1 MANKSPVNRQSA
13 SNPAG
18 GGDIRGLGETFQP
31 DLNSGVGNYRIPL
44 DLLPGIRNFQPSLA
58 LGYSTGAGSSPWGLG
73 WSLPF
78 AAISRR
84 TFRGVPSY
92 RDDDTF
98 LFAGQAEL
106 FPVGTDDTGG
116 AVAFRA
122 SVENGF
128 EQFNRTASGWE
139 VTEKSGVRHTF
150 GTTPASRIE
159 FDDNGATRIFA
170 WLVERTEDTTGN
182 SITYQY
188 RTEGEQRYIEEIRY
202 AVYVVRFEYENRPD
216 AFSEFR
222 SGFELRTGLRCSRI
236 TLHVEPLGPAAV
248 RTWTLAYDA
257 APLSGLSL
265 LRSVTFSGHDPET
278 GASASLPP
286 LRFSYTEF
294 TPSSRRLR
302 KFAAGPG
309 AAPPGLD
316 QPNLELIDLEGRGL
330 PGILS
335 IENGMA
341 RYWSNRG
348 GLEWAP
354 PRSLPQFPA
363 VFSTSEDRVQ
373 FADMDGNGAAD
384 VLVGSGTLSGFY
396 RNEGSAASGELGG
409 FRGFNHYVQSPQLA
423 FETGGLQLMDV
434 NGDGLVDAVHDGR
447 TGLQVYDNLGSAGWE
462 PPRLVPRDDLSTP
475 VPNLSS
481 GDPRVRLADMN
492 GDGLPDVVLFSSGYF
507 EYWPSRGGG
516 HFSESRRMTG
526 APRFAYPFDPA
537 RVFITDINGD
547 GLADVVHV
555 GFDEITYWINQSGS
569 AFSAPQTIRYTPP
582 TSRADTLRIAD
593 MSGTGT
599 AGVLWTSPYPDYRY
613 LDFTGDAKPGLLARI
628 DNGLGRV
635 TTIEYATSTTE
646 AMRDREQGEPWAS
659 FLPFPVQVV
668 SAVIVDDSVSGL
680 HNITRYRYHEGH
692 YDGYRREFD
701 GFGRSEQIEEGDDSI
716 PSCRTVFHY
725 HTEAS
730 GRPSEPDPDLRR
742 SLKRKLFR
750 VEVFG
755 EDESPLASAPY
766 RVEESRWVVR
776 VEQTLPDD
784 RRVLFPHIEETT
796 ISTFERQVVARIE
809 RRLFSFDASGNVT
822 REERQGEGEEG
833 APLVTVTSAEYGQ
846 DPAGRVRDRVSRIVQ
861 RGGAGSLLNETRN
874 YYDGPAFEGLPLGQV
889 TNGLLTRTE
898 NVALHKSVAAS
909 VYGAHEPDFP
919 ALGYHDGEDQDG
931 APAWLYNRKRVSLDA
946 RGNVVVSRD
955 ARGNDT
961 SYAFDEFGLFAAS
974 ITDAKGV
981 VAAVEHDLRVA
992 RPRRME
998 NPNGGVTESRYD
1010 PLARIALVAAP
1021 GDTLASPTAIYTYET
1036 ATLPALRATRYRVVS
1051 GETRTV
1057 AVNEYLD
1064 GTGAL
1069 YQRRTEHDGDTVSV
1083 SGQTT
1088 TNARGKTAAKFESF
1102 YAAGLAFEP
1111 YEMALSAPRHS
1122 FFFDAL
1128 GRAVRTMHPDGG
1140 VSSAAYRPFDT
1151 VFSEAGDN
1159 DPDATASFN
1168 TPRREIYDAWYRLV
1182 GVEERDQSSVR
1193 LSRYELDATGRL
1205 RQITD
1210 PRSLI
1215 LSRITRDLTGQEI
1228 SIEHMDAGRRLLAY
1242 DPAGNLALQVDAAGR
1257 TISRTFDQLNRILT
1271 TAYGG
1276 AEQEQYFYDTGAGA
1290 NLAGR
1295 LARTIDSAGE
1305 TTYSYDARGN
1315 VIERSRLVPG
1325 QTEPLVLS
1333 YTFDRLGRI
1342 SHLTYPDGTGV
1353 DFEHYSGF
1361 LLRRIPGVVEGIDY
1375 SAAGVRTGIDYWNEV
1390 RTEYTYDPASLR
1402 LREIRTHR
1410 PGTGDVYFHTRY
1422 EIGRTGNVASIQDA
1436 RAATPGFLRTQGFG
1450 YDAFDNLIA
1459 ASSPDPAAGYSHVYE
1474 YDEAAN
1480 FIRNPMISSNPLTYE
1495 NGGNSNRLSGH
1506 LDGGVNPVALFG
1518 YDPNGNVVSMPG
1530 RALTFDAK
1538 QQLARVQVEGGTDA
1552 AFFYDHKGVLSR
1564 REATAGGST
1573 ETTHYIDNL
1582 FELKNGSAT
1591 RWILAGDLPV
1601 ACVSDGATLF
1611 IHNDHLG
1618 SAVIHTDAG
1627 GALLTETAF
1636 HPFGSTAIAPS
1647 GTLPPAFATKKL
1659 DADIGLYY
1667 FNARWYS
1674 PVMGRFISPD
1684 PLYLYQPE
1692 QGLQEPKRLNPYA
1705 YAGNNPIR
1713 YVDPSGLGFWD
1724 VLGAI
1729 VIAIAV
1735 VVAVVAVSVLTFG
1748 VGTAIGFGT
1757 LLAYAAVAGLAGAA
1771 IGAVVGGIAYGSWEG
1786 ALRGALIG
1794 FTAGANAM
1802 IGGMIFGP
1810 IIGAALGII
1819 TFLSVIPPVA
1829 KSDVYQGILGW
1840 TSYLMPMSW
1849 PGHAIGLT
1857 LFALNVVGY
1866 LVTFGQVD
1874 ALRIRDMQVDW
1885 KTGNIFTVGG
1895 WVGQLDGRAF
1905 NFGGFSFVNTARYV
1919 GGEIIPATFE
1929 HESGHMLSNA
1939 AFGFFQATRV
1949 FEGNGLDSFW
1959 ERIAESN
1966 VPSGLRGTD
1975 PVTPEP
1981 DRPKIPQWG

>member
-1 MANKSPVNRQSA
+1 MANKSPVNRQA
-13 SNPAG
+13 MSNPAG
-18 GGDIRGLGETFQP
+18 GGDVRGLGETFQP
-31 DLNSGVGNYRIPL
+31 DLNSGVGNYRVPL

-58 LGYSTGAGSSPWGLG
+58 LGYSTGGGNGAWGLG

-84 TFRGVPSY
+84 TFRGTPSY
-92 RDDDTF
+92 GDDDTF
-98 LFAGQAEL
+98 LFAGQTEL
-106 FPVGTDDTGG
+106 LPVGPDT
-116 AVAFRA
+116 FRA
-122 SVENGF
+122 SIENGF
-128 EQFNRTASGWE
+128 EQFSRTPSGWQ
-139 VTEKSGVRHTF
+139 VTEKSGMRHTF
-150 GTTPASRIE
+150 GSTTESRIE
-159 FDDNGATRIFA
+159 FDDNGTHKVFA
-170 WLVERTEDTTGN
+170 WLIERTEDTAGN
-182 SITYQY
+182 TITYRY
-188 RTEGEQRYIEEIRY
+188 RSEQGQRYIEEIRY
-202 AVYVVRFEYENRPD
+202 AIYVIRFEYEARAD
-216 AFSEFR
+216 AFSDFR

-248 RTWTLAYDA
+248 RTWRLAYDTE
-257 APLSGLSL
+257 PLSGLSL
-265 LRSVTFSGHDPET
+265 LSSVTFSGDDPET
-278 GASASLPP
+278 GESASLPP
-286 LRFSYTEF
+286 LEFSYTEF
-294 TPSSRRLR
+294 APSSRRLK
-302 KFAAGPG
+302 KFTAPDG
-309 AAPPGLD
+309 ATPPGLD
-316 QPNLELIDLEGRGL
+316 RPNLELIDLEGRGL
-330 PGILS
+330 PGLLS

-341 RYWSNRG
+341 RYWPNTGRLRWG
-348 GLEWAP
+348 P

-363 VFSTSEDRVQ
+363 VFSTAEDRVQ

-384 VLVGSGTLSGFY
+384 VLIGSGTLSGFY
-396 RNEGSAASGELGG
+396 RNEGSGAFAD
-409 FRGFNHYVQSPQLA
+409 FNRYVRQPQLA

-447 TGLQVYDNLGSAGWE
+447 TGLQVYDNLGAAGWE
-462 PPRLVPRDDLSTP
+462 PPRLVPKDDLPSP

-492 GDGLPDVVLFSSGYF
+492 GDALPDVVLFSSGYF
-507 EYWPSRGGG
+507 EYWPARGGG
-516 HFSESRRMTG
+516 RFSESRKMTS
-526 APRFAYPFDPA
+526 APRFPYPFDPA
-537 RVFITDINGD
+537 RVFITDIDGD
-547 GLADVVHV
+547 GLADVVYV
-555 GFDEITYWINQSGS
+555 GFDEVTYWINQSGN
-569 AFSAPQTIRYTPP
+569 AFSPPQTIRYTPP
-582 TSRADTLRIAD
+582 TSRIDTLRVAD

-599 AGVLWTSPYPDYRY
+599 AGLLWGSPYPDYRY
-613 LDFTGDAKPGLLARI
+613 LDFTGSVKPGLLSRI

-635 TTIEYATSTTE
+635 TTIEYTTSTEE
-646 AMRDREQGEPWAS
+646 AMRDREQKNPWTS

-668 SAVIVDDSVSGL
+668 SAVTVEDFINGL
-680 HNITRYRYHEGH
+680 HNVTRYRYHEGH

-701 GFGRSEQIEEGDDSI
+701 GFGRSDQIEEGDDSI
-716 PSCRTVFHY
+716 PSCRTIFYY

-730 GRPSEPDPDLRR
+730 GRPDVPDLELRR

-755 EDESPLASAPY
+755 EDEGPLASLPY
-766 RVEESRWVVR
+766 RVEESEWMVR
-776 VEQTLPDD
+776 VEQALPDG
-784 RRVLFPHIEETT
+784 RRVLFPYIQETT
-796 ISTFERQVVARIE
+796 TSTFERQADARIE
-809 RRLFSFDASGNVT
+809 RRLFSFDANGNVT
-822 REERQGEGEEG
+822 REERRGEGSVG
-833 APLVTVTSAEYGQ
+833 APLAGTTQAEYAQ

-861 RGGAGSLLNETRN
+861 RDDGGNLLNETRN
-874 YYDGPAFEGLPLGQV
+874 YYDGPVFEGLPLGQV

-898 NVALHKSVAAS
+898 KVALHKSLAS
-909 VYGAHEPDFP
+909 STYGAHEPDFR

-931 APAWLYNRKRVSLDA
+931 APAWLYHHKRLSLDE
-946 RGNVVVSRD
+946 RGNVLISRD

-961 SYAFDEFGLFAAS
+961 TYTFDEFGLFATS
-974 ITDAKGV
+974 ITEAKGF
-981 VAAVEHDLRVA
+981 VATVEHDLRVA
-992 RPRRME
+992 RPRRMV
-998 NPNGGVTESRYD
+998 NPNGGITESRYD
-1010 PLARIALVAAP
+1010 PLARIAVVAAP
-1021 GDTLASPTAIYTYET
+1021 GDTLASPTVSYSYET
-1036 ATLPALRATRYRVVS
+1036 ATLPALRATRYRVIS
-1051 GETRTV
+1051 SDSRTI

-1064 GTGAL
+1064 GSGAL
-1069 YQRRTEHDGDTVSV
+1069 YQRRTEHDGDVVSV
-1083 SGQTT
+1083 SGQAVPNT
-1088 TNARGKTAAKFESF
+1088 RGKTAMKFESF
-1102 YAAGLAFEP
+1102 YAEGLAFVP
-1111 YEMALSAPRHS
+1111 YPADPAVPRRS

-1128 GRAVRTMHPDGG
+1128 GRAIRTVHPDGG
-1140 VSSAAYRPFDT
+1140 VSSAEYRTFDT
-1151 VFSEAGDN
+1151 VFSDAGDN
-1159 DPDATASFN
+1159 DSAATASFG
-1168 TPRREIYDAWYRLV
+1168 TPRREIYDAWYRLTE
-1182 GVEERDQSSVR
+1182 VEERDQTSVR
-1193 LSRYELDATGRL
+1193 LTRYELDATGRL

-1210 PRSLI
+1210 PRGVI

-1228 SIEHMDAGRRLLAY
+1228 SIQHADAGHRLLAY
-1242 DPAGNLALQVDAAGR
+1242 DPAGNLALQVDGADRPIIRA
-1257 TISRTFDQLNRILT
+1257 FDELNRIVAA
-1271 TAYGG
+1271 AYGG
-1276 AEQEQYFYDTGAGA
+1276 AEPEQYFYDAGTGG
-1290 NLAGR
+1290 NLTGR
-1295 LARTIDSAGE
+1295 LARAIDPSGE
-1305 TTYSYDARGN
+1305 TTYSYDERGN
-1315 VIERSRLVPG
+1315 VIERSRAARPG
-1325 QTEPLVLS
+1325 QTEPLALN
-1333 YTFDRLGRI
+1333 YTFDRIGRLAR
-1342 SHLTYPDGTGV
+1342 LTYPDGAVV

-1361 LLRRIPGVVEGIDY
+1361 LLRRIPGLVDAIEY
-1375 SAAGVRTGIDYWNEV
+1375 SAAGVRTGIDYQNGV

-1402 LREIRTHR
+1402 LQEIRTLR
-1410 PGTGDVYFHTRY
+1410 SDSGAVYFHTRY
-1422 EIGRTGNVASIQDA
+1422 DIDKAGNVASIEDL
-1436 RAATPGFLRTQGFG
+1436 RPGTPGFLRTQSFG
-1450 YDAFDNLIA
+1450 YDAFQNLLEA
-1459 ASSPDPAAGYSHVYE
+1459 ASPDPTAGYAHVYE

-1480 FIRNPMISSNPLTYE
+1480 FIRNPLISPNLLFYE
-1495 NGGNSNRLSGH
+1495 DGGNSNRLSGH
-1506 LDGGVNPVALFG
+1506 DDGINPVTLFG
-1518 YDPNGNVVSMPG
+1518 YDANGNVVSMPG
-1530 RALTFDAK
+1530 RTLTFDAK
-1538 QQLARVQVEGGTDA
+1538 QQLARVEVAGGADV
-1552 AFFYDHKGVLSR
+1552 AFFYDHKGVLCR
-1564 REATAGGST
+1564 REATAAGST
-1573 ETTHYIDNL
+1573 ETTHYVDNL
-1582 FELKNGSAT
+1582 FESRDGST
-1591 RWILAGDLPV
+1591 MRWILAGDLPI
-1601 ACVSDGATLF
+1601 ACISDGTTVF

-1618 SAVIHTDAG
+1618 SAVVYTDAG
-1627 GALLTETAF
+1627 GDLVTETAF
-1636 HPFGSTAIAPS
+1636 HPFGSVVVTPS
-1647 GTLPPAFATKKL
+1647 GGLPPAFATKKL

-1674 PVMGRFISPD
+1674 PTMGRFVSPD

-1705 YAGNNPIR
+1705 YAGNNPVR

-1810 IIGAALGII
+1810 IIGAALGVI

-1905 NFGGFSFVNTARYV
+1905 NFGGFSFVNTSRYV

-1966 VPSGLRGTD
+1966 VPSGLRATD

>member
-1 MANKSPVNRQSA
+1 MANKSPVERQA
-13 SNPAG
+13 TSNPAG

-78 AAISRR
+78 ATISRR
-84 TFRGVPSY
+84 TFRGTPSY
-92 RDDDTF
+92 TEDDTF
-98 LFAGQAEL
+98 LFAGQTEL
-106 FPVGTDDTGG
+106 VPIGSG
-116 AVAFRA
+116 AFRS

-128 EQFNRTASGWE
+128 EQFSRTETGWQ
-139 VTEKSGVRHTF
+139 VTEKSGIRHTF
-150 GTTPASRIE
+150 GTTAESRIE
-159 FDDNGATRIFA
+159 FDDNGTARVFA

-182 SITYQY
+182 AITYRY
-188 RTEGEQRYIEEIRY
+188 RSEQGQRYIEEIRY
-202 AVYVVRFEYENRPD
+202 AIYAIRFEYEVRPD
-216 AFSEFR
+216 AFSDFR
-222 SGFELRTGLRCSRI
+222 SGFEQRTTLRCTRI

-248 RTWTLAYDA
+248 RSWSLAYDL

-265 LRSVTFSGHDPET
+265 LRSVTFSGNDPET
-278 GASASLPP
+278 GGSASLPP

-302 KFAAGPG
+302 KFTAEIG

-316 QPNLELIDLEGRGL
+316 QPNLELIDLDGRGL
-330 PGILS
+330 PGVLS
-335 IENGMA
+335 IENGIA
-341 RYWSNRG
+341 RYWSNTGQLR
-348 GLEWAP
+348 WAP
-354 PRSLPQFPA
+354 SRSLPQFPT
-363 VFSTSEDRVQ
+363 VFSTAEDRVQ

-396 RNEGSAASGELGG
+396 RNEGSGA
-409 FRGFNHYVQSPQLA
+409 FDGFNRYVRSPQLA

-447 TGLQVYDNLGSAGWE
+447 TGLQVYNNRGAAGWE
-462 PPRLVPRDDLSTP
+462 PPRLVPKDDLPTP

-492 GDGLPDVVLFSSGYF
+492 GDKIPDVVLFSSGYF
-507 EYWPSRGGG
+507 EYWPARGEG
-516 HFSESRRMTG
+516 HFSESRKMTA
-526 APRFAYPFDPA
+526 APRFPYPFDPA

-547 GLADVVHV
+547 GLADVVFV
-555 GFDEITYWINQSGS
+555 GYDEVTYWINQSGNS
-569 AFSAPQTIRYTPP
+569 FSPPQAIRYTPP
-582 TSRADTLRIAD
+582 TSRADTLRVAD

-599 AGVLWTSPYPDYRY
+599 AGILWTAPYPDYRY
-613 LDFTGDAKPGLLARI
+613 LDFTGDVKPGLLSRI

-635 TTIEYATSTTE
+635 TTIEYATSTAE
-646 AMRDREQGEPWAS
+646 ARRDQEQGQSWMS

-668 SAVIVDDSVSGL
+668 ATVTIDDSISGL
-680 HNITRYRYHEGH
+680 HNVTRYRYHEGH

-701 GFGRSEQIEEGDDSI
+701 GFGRSEQIEEGDTSI

-730 GRPSEPDPDLRR
+730 ERPSEPDPELRR

-755 EDESPLASAPY
+755 EDASPLASAPY
-766 RVEESRWVVR
+766 RVEESRWIVR
-776 VEQTLPDD
+776 IEQTLPDG
-784 RRVLFPHIEETT
+784 RRVLFPFVEETVT
-796 ISTFERQVVARIE
+796 STFERQSEARIE
-809 RRLFSFDASGNVT
+809 RRMFSFDVSGNVT
-822 REERQGEGEEG
+822 GEERRGEGGEG
-833 APLVTVTSAEYGQ
+833 VPLIATTRAEYAQ
-846 DPAGRVRDRVSRIVQ
+846 DPTGRVRDHVSRIVQ
-861 RGGAGSLLNETRN
+861 RDGDGNLLNELRH
-874 YYDGPAFEGLPLGQV
+874 YYDGSAFEGLPLGQV
-889 TNGLLTRTE
+889 TKGLLTRTE
-898 NVALHKSVAAS
+898 KVALHKSMATS

-919 ALGYHDGEDQDG
+919 ALGYRDGEDQDG
-931 APAWLYNRKRVSLDA
+931 EPAWLYDHKRLSLDE
-946 RGNVVVSRD
+946 RGNVLVSRD

-961 SYAFDEFGLFAAS
+961 TYTFDEFGLFATS
-974 ITDAKGV
+974 ITDAKGFI
-981 VAAVEHDLRVA
+981 ATVEHDLRIA
-992 RPRRME
+992 RPRRMV

-1010 PLARIALVAAP
+1010 PLGRIAVVAAP
-1021 GDTLASPTAIYTYET
+1021 GDTLAIPSVTYSYET
-1036 ATLPALRATRYRVVS
+1036 SVLPALRSTRYRVIS
-1051 GETRTV
+1051 GDFRTI

-1064 GTGAL
+1064 GGGAL
-1069 YQRRTEHDGDTVSV
+1069 YQRRTEHDGARVSV
-1083 SGQTT
+1083 SGQAV
-1088 TNARGKTAAKFESF
+1088 TNARGKMAEKMESF
-1102 YAAGLAFEP
+1102 YAEGLEFEP
-1111 YEMALSAPRHS
+1111 YPADPSAPRRR

-1128 GRAVRTMHPDGG
+1128 GRVIRTVHPDGG
-1140 VSSAAYRPFDT
+1140 ESSAEYRPFDT
-1151 VFSEAGDN
+1151 LFSDDGGDN
-1159 DPDATASFN
+1159 DPAAEVSFG
-1168 TPRREIYDAWYRLV
+1168 TPRRELYDSWYRLV
-1182 GVEERDQSSVR
+1182 GVEERDQNTVR
-1193 LSRYELDATGRL
+1193 TTRYELDGAGRL

-1210 PRSLI
+1210 PRGII

-1228 SIEHMDAGRRLLAY
+1228 RIEHVDAGNRLLAY
-1242 DPAGNLALQVDAAGR
+1242 DASGNLALQVDAADEPINR
-1257 TISRTFDQLNRILT
+1257 TYDELNRIT
-1271 TAYGG
+1271 VTAYGG
-1276 AEQEQYFYDTGAGA
+1276 GEPERYFYDAGSGT
-1290 NLAGR
+1290 NLTGR
-1295 LARTIDSAGE
+1295 LARTVDPAGE
-1305 TTYSYDARGN
+1305 TTYSYDERGN
-1315 VIERSRLVPG
+1315 AILRSRLAPG
-1325 QTEPLVLS
+1325 ETEALALN
-1333 YTFDRLGRI
+1333 YTFDRIGRMTRL
-1342 SHLTYPDGTGV
+1342 SYPDGAIV

-1361 LLRRIPGVVEGIDY
+1361 LLRRIPGVIDTIEY
-1375 SAAGVRTGIDYWNEV
+1375 TAAGVRTALQYENGV
-1390 RTEYTYDPASLR
+1390 RTEYGYDPASLR
-1402 LREIRTHR
+1402 LRELRTHR
-1410 PGTGDVYFHTRY
+1410 PETGAVYFHTRY
-1422 EIGRTGNVASIQDA
+1422 DIDKAGNVAAIEDL
-1436 RAATPGFLRTQGFG
+1436 RAAAAGFVRTQSFR
-1450 YDAFDNLIA
+1450 YDAFNNLLE
-1459 ASSPDPAAGYSHVYE
+1459 ASSPDPTAGYSHVYE
-1474 YDEAAN
+1474 YDQAAN
-1480 FIRNPMISSNPLTYE
+1480 FIRNPLISSNPLFYE

-1506 LDGGVNPVALFG
+1506 NDGINPVTLFG
-1518 YDPNGNVVSMPG
+1518 YDANGNVTSMPG
-1530 RALTFDAK
+1530 RTLTFDAK
-1538 QQLARVQVEGGTDA
+1538 QQLSQVQVADGADVV
-1552 AFFYDHKGVLSR
+1552 FFYDHKGVLSR
-1564 REATAGGST
+1564 REATAGGLT
-1573 ETTHYIDNL
+1573 EATHYVDNL
-1582 FELKNGSAT
+1582 FESKDGT
-1591 RWILAGDLPV
+1591 TQRWILAGDLPV
-1601 ACVSDGATLF
+1601 ACVADGTTVF

-1618 SAVIHTDAG
+1618 SAVIYTDADG
-1627 GALLTETAF
+1627 NLLTETAF
-1636 HPFGSTAIAPS
+1636 HPFGSVIVAPS
-1647 GTLPPAFATKKL
+1647 GALPPAFATKKL

-1692 QGLQEPKRLNPYA
+1692 QGLQEPKRLNPYV
-1705 YAGNNPIR
+1705 YAGNNPVR

-1802 IGGMIFGP
+1802 IGGMIFAP

-1819 TFLSVIPPVA
+1819 TFLAVIPPVA

-1849 PGHAIGLT
+1849 PGHAIGLV

-1874 ALRIRDMQVDW
+1874 RLRIRDMQVDW

-1905 NFGGFSFVNTARYV
+1905 NFGAFSFVNTARYV

-1966 VPSGLRGTD
+1966 VPPGLRATD